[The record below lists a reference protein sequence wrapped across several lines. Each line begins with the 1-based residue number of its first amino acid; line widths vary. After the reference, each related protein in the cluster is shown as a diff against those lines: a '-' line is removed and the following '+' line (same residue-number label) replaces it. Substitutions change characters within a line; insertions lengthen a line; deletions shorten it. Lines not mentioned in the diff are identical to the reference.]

1 MTAPQSPASS
11 FPSSMA
17 RPFAAAPD
25 ASRYFPASAIEEAR
39 QRIARSIQRGEGPVL
54 AIGATGLGKTMLLEV
69 VAQQFRDQLRPVTLM
84 GGQLCT
90 RRALLQMMLFQL
102 DLPYKEMDESELRLA
117 LLAYLQ
123 SGGTDPR
130 QILLLVDEADALPP
144 RLLEEL
150 RALTNLSCGGQ
161 LLVHLVLAG
170 NSTLEEQFA
179 DPELELFSQRVSA
192 RCYLSAF
199 GREET
204 FQYVRA
210 QVAAVGA
217 DPQALFTDDGLEAI
231 FAATDGVPRLV
242 NQLGDQLLWMVTETG
257 YAPLDGQIVQQAW
270 SEQQQLPAPWNT
282 EANENLGVAVEFG
295 ELPSEE
301 SELEALNIEEDSVFE
316 ESTFE
321 DTGVIEEAG
330 SYEDAA
336 ENSYAIDFDEDM
348 PASIPL
354 HTAQQFQQEEE
365 AIDLTEGLTEEAAG
379 EETPII
385 DLCDPETIDVT
396 EQLLVQLHEMDATN
410 VVTDSTANHSTANL
424 DAAAKNPFSEEFDS
438 EEIVLDRYSAFE
450 SLLLAEAPRVANC
463 SDTTFAQ
470 QLQQLETIE
479 IATVAPLSKL
489 SAEADFM
496 RDSIAGSTE
505 DIEETILD
513 EEPSDVLI
521 IEENAVPQAAVVEGQ
536 KFRQLFS
543 SLESASGEPCFG

>member
-102 DLPYKEMDESELRLA
+102 DLPYKDMDESELRLS

-179 DPELELFSQRVSA
+179 DPELALFSQRVSA

-282 EANENLGVAVEFG
+282 ETNENLGVAVEFG

-301 SELEALNIEEDSVFE
+301 SEFEALVIEEDSAFE
-316 ESTFE
+316 ES
-321 DTGVIEEAG
+321 GVLEEAG
-330 SYEDAA
+330 SYEGSTED
-336 ENSYAIDFDEDM
+336 SYAIDFDEDM

-354 HTAQQFQQEEE
+354 HTAQQFQQEETV
-365 AIDLTEGLTEEAAG
+365 DLTEDLAEEATG

-396 EQLLVQLHEMDATN
+396 EQLLVQLHEMDATH
-410 VVTDSTANHSTANL
+410 VVAHSTANL
-424 DAAAKNPFSEEFDS
+424 DAAAKNPFSEKFDS

-463 SDTTFAQ
+463 SDSTFAQ

-479 IATVAPLSKL
+479 IAAISPLSKV
-489 SAEADFM
+489 STDANAIKG
-496 RDSIAGSTE
+496 SIAGSTE

-521 IEENAVPQAAVVEGQ
+521 IEENDAPQAAVVEGQ

-543 SLESASGEPCFG
+543 SLESANGEPCFG